1 MGIFTTYVSRPPFS
15 VFLDGLDFNGDGI
28 LGDLLPGT
36 TVNEFNRGLG
46 KADLRRLVDLFNRTH
61 AGQMDSHGTLIPL
74 VKLPAHF
81 EFGDPL
87 VTQDLR
93 LSRDFPLGEHMHI
106 SLIGEVFNLLNIAN
120 LSGRTGNLLSRGF
133 GQPKSR
139 VTQVFGSGGP
149 RAFQLA
155 ARISF

>member
-1 MGIFTTYVSRPPFS
+1 
-15 VFLDGLDFNGDGI
+15 

-46 KADLRRLVDLFNRTH
+46 KADLRPLVDSFNRIY
-61 AGQMDSHGTLIPL
+61 AGKTDSHGTPIPL
-74 VKLPAHF
+74 VTLPTHF

-87 VTQDLR
+87 VTQNLR
-93 LSRDFPLGEHMHI
+93 LGRDFPLGEHTHLE
-106 SLIGEVFNLLNIAN
+106 LIGEVFNLLNIAN